1 MAFIELWNRW
11 SDGRKDTRT
20 QPTGT
25 FEHFYDG
32 DGRKIGYI
40 LSDPVGDHTLALYS
54 AWSDSRKDSRLQVS
68 AERLPEYGSNI
79 ELVGYIYKPPR
90 NGESPRFGT
99 VPLYRAYN
107 SHRQDSRTQ
116 VEPGFEP
123 GYENREV
130 LGYIPSHEIV
140 LEKINFDQLDL
151 DSQLIQHRPKHVH
164 AVTFSNNTSAAQ
176 QQKFS
181 FEDSQTNSHTF
192 STTNSFTSGLQV
204 SVESTEGVPDT
215 VQMKESMSVS
225 LSATHTSEST
235 RQHTETISK
244 SYEFPLT
251 IPANKTV
258 RAQATLYVQSITLP
272 YTATLKLVGTNTT
285 HNFEGVY
292 HGVHTSD
299 AVVEL
304 SEIPPLI

>member
-1 MAFIELWNRW
+1 MTCIKKRISTHPLGKGLVRVRILGMRERDFGMKRGAFGIRMERRRVKRSRFGHLIPVFRAFLFTFYQQHLTVSKMAFIELWNRW

-151 DSQLIQHRPKHVH
+151 DS
-164 AVTFSNNTSAAQ
+164 
-176 QQKFS
+176 
-181 FEDSQTNSHTF
+181 
-192 STTNSFTSGLQV
+192 
-204 SVESTEGVPDT
+204 
-215 VQMKESMSVS
+215 
-225 LSATHTSEST
+225 
-235 RQHTETISK
+235 
-244 SYEFPLT
+244 
-251 IPANKTV
+251 
-258 RAQATLYVQSITLP
+258 
-272 YTATLKLVGTNTT
+272 
-285 HNFEGVY
+285 
-292 HGVHTSD
+292 
-299 AVVEL
+299 
-304 SEIPPLI
+304 